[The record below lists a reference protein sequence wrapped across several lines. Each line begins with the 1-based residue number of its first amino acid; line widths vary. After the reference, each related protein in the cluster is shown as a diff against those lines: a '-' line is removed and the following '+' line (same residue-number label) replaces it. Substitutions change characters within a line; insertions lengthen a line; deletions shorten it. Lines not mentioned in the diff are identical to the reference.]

1 MADRSRR
8 KNPSRTP
15 NRMMLRRT
23 LFLMIV
29 CGIVAFIVL
38 ALKLFQIQILQ
49 HEMYES
55 LAVEQQVRETVVRA
69 NRGTIYDRNMKIL
82 AMSASVDTIFISPA
96 EIKMY
101 NEDPELIA
109 LKLAEIL
116 DLDYESIL
124 EKTKKTS
131 SWYVTIATKVE
142 QEVSDKVREFKNEY
156 NLKGVKIEPDTKRY
170 YPYSSLASHVIGF
183 VGVDNYGLAGIESR
197 YDKELSGVSGRIVR
211 AKNSAGTDMLFTK
224 FEDYYDAQDGNDVV
238 LTIDST
244 IQYYLE
250 KHIEQAMLDY
260 DVQNGAAGIV
270 MDVNTGA
277 ILGMCSLG
285 NFDLNNYQDVSDEV
299 KAILAET
306 EDKEERTRI
315 LHEAL
320 NRQWRNKAISD
331 TYEPGSTFKIIT
343 MAMALEEGIVN
354 LNDHFYC
361 GGSIPVLGRTEPVKC
376 WRAGGHGSQTL
387 TQAMQHSCN
396 VALVNIGLRVG
407 AETFYKYAE
416 AFGFFNRADSPDVT
430 PTGKAGIDLGGES
443 GSLWWSENVF
453 FNEQNLSQLAAA
465 SFGQT
470 FNITPLQL
478 ITAVSAVCNGGN
490 LMKPY
495 IVGEVIDSEG
505 NIVKKNEPTV
515 VRQVISK
522 ETSEIMCK
530 MLEQVVGDR
539 NEGTGRN
546 AYVAGY
552 RIAGKTGTSQ
562 KVAQE
567 AAQNI
572 KEYIVSFIGFAP
584 ADDPRIAVLVLLDT
598 PSNETGI
605 YISGGQMGAPTVGKI
620 FADVL
625 PYMGIEAV
633 YTEEELVH
641 MDKTVPNLKGMT
653 LEEARA
659 VLMNMNLDMRV
670 IGSGAVVA
678 DQLPHANAVVA
689 AQSQIIVYADGEA
702 SEDTETVPDLTGLTY
717 SVARQRMGY
726 YGLFIKNSSGII
738 ADSESVLVS
747 KQSIEP
753 GTMVKHGTVVEVT
766 LVDNSNL
773 GRY

>member
-1 MADRSRR
+1 MAEKKHGKTS
-8 KNPSRTP
+8 SRTP

-38 ALKLFQIQILQ
+38 AVKLFQIQILQ
-49 HEMYES
+49 HEKYES
-55 LAVEQQVRETVVRA
+55 LAIEQQVRETIVKA
-69 NRGTIYDRNMKIL
+69 NRGTIYDRNGKIL
-82 AMSASVDTIFISPA
+82 AMSAGADTIFISPA

-101 NEDPELIA
+101 EEDPELIA
-109 LKLAEIL
+109 RKLSEIL
-116 DLDYESIL
+116 NLDYEGIL

-142 QEVSDKVREFKNEY
+142 QEVSDKVREFKSEY
-156 NLKGVKIEPDTKRY
+156 NIKGVKIEPDTKRY

-183 VGVDNYGLAGIESR
+183 VGTDNYGLAGIEAA
-197 YDKELSGVSGRIVR
+197 YDKYLSGVSGRIVR

-250 KHIEQAMLDY
+250 KHMQQAVLDY
-260 DVQNGAAGIV
+260 DVKNGAAGIA
-270 MDVNTGA
+270 MDVKTGE
-277 ILGMCSLG
+277 ILAMCSLG
-285 NFDLNNYQDVSDEV
+285 NFDLNNYQEVSDEV
-299 KAILAET
+299 KEILART
-306 EDKEERTRI
+306 EDKEERARI
-315 LHEAL
+315 LQEAQL
-320 NRQWRNKAISD
+320 RQWRNKAISD

-343 MAMALEEGIVN
+343 MATALEEGLID
-354 LNDHFYC
+354 LNDRFYC
-361 GGSIPVLGRTEPVKC
+361 GGSTPVLGRDDPVNC
-376 WRAGGHGSQTL
+376 WRSGGHGSQTL
-387 TQAMQHSCN
+387 TQAIQHSCN
-396 VALVNIGLRVG
+396 VAFVNIGLKIG
-407 AETFYKYAE
+407 PETFYKYAE
-416 AFGFFNRADSPDVT
+416 AFGFFEKAGSPDRT
-430 PTGKAGIDLGGES
+430 PTGKTGIDLGGES

-453 FNEQNLSQLAAA
+453 YNKQNLSQLAAA

-478 ITAVSAVCNGGN
+478 INAVSAVCNGGY

-495 IVGEVIDSEG
+495 V
-505 NIVKKNEPTV
+505 VKKVVDSDGNVVMENEPTV
-515 VRQVISK
+515 VRQVISEK
-522 ETSEIMCK
+522 TSKTMCE
-530 MLEQVVGDR
+530 MLEKVVGDR

-567 AAQNI
+567 AAENI
-572 KEYIVSFIGFAP
+572 KEYIVSFIGIAP
-584 ADDPRIAVLVLLDT
+584 ADDPKIAVLVLLDT
-598 PSNETGI
+598 PSPETGI
-605 YISGGQMGAPTVGKI
+605 YISGGQMAAPTVGKI

-625 PYMGIEAV
+625 PYLGIEPA
-633 YTEEELVH
+633 YTDEELTY

-659 VLMNMNLDMRV
+659 VLNNMNLDMRV
-670 IGSGAVVA
+670 IGSGSTVT

-689 AQSQIIVYADGEA
+689 TQSQIIVYTEGSA
-702 SEDTETVPDLTGLTY
+702 SEGEEAVPDLTGLTY

-738 ADSESVLVS
+738 ADSETVLVT
-747 KQSIEP
+747 KQSVEP
-753 GTMVKHGTVVEVT
+753 GTMVKHGTVIEVT